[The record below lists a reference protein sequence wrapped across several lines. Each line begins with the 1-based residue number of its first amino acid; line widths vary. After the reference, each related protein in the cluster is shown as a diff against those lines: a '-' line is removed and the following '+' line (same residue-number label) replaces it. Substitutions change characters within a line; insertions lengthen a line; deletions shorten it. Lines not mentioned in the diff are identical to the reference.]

1 MNIYDATRQIIK
13 TACPNV
19 ADADIFHRF
28 MNYTPERAAEI
39 NEKPLIE
46 FDYSNK
52 AEISSH
58 SGRSGIIKAELSINV
73 LGSLEKINLLADAIS
88 LTLSGQRIIQS
99 NFEFTLV
106 EKMVSDQLEASI
118 NTRRISMS
126 FAGIII
132 VSPESENGGSV

>member
-28 MNYTPERAAEI
+28 MNYTPERGAEI

-46 FDYSNK
+46 FDYLNK
-52 AEISSH
+52 AEIATH
-58 SGRSGIIKAELSINV
+58 SGRSGIIKAELSINI
-73 LGSLEKINLLADAIS
+73 LGALEKINLLADAIS
-88 LTLSGQRIIQS
+88 LTLNGQRITQS

-106 EKMVSDQLEASI
+106 EKSNSDQIETSI
-118 NTRRISMS
+118 NTRRISLN
-126 FAGIII
+126 FGGIII
-132 VSPESENGGSV
+132 VSPENENGGSV